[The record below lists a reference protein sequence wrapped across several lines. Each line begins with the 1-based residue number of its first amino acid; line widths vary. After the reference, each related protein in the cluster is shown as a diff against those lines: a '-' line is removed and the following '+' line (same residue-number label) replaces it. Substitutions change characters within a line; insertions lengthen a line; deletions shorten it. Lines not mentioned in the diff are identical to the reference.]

1 MLCYVMLCYVMLK
14 GQQFSFTKTCIER
27 VKCFSENPWVM
38 NKTSSRFKLEVIPL
52 KLFYYQPFF
61 ETWHNQHSCMNIKK
75 MQ

>member
-1 MLCYVMLCYVMLK
+1 MLCYVMLK

-52 KLFYYQPFF
+52 KLFYYQFF
-61 ETWHNQHSCMNIKK
+61 LNLA
-75 MQ
+75 

>member
-1 MLCYVMLCYVMLK
+1 MLCYVMLK

-52 KLFYYQPFF
+52 KMFYYQIFF
-61 ETWHNQHSCMNIKK
+61 
-75 MQ
+75 